1 MPVTHAFQSAKA
13 DGGDATL
20 VQPSNWNADHLSPSW
35 NIFLNAT
42 VSIFT
47 NPGSLLEMAGRR
59 VQVDLGRATQFR
71 VQTNVVIVGATG
83 STLRIQFSAD
93 GGTTWQEFGA
103 LADVS
108 LSTASTGFKTTAW
121 LALPAAAKA
130 DILLRPV
137 LAGGDGAADPNIGTT
152 VFQFS

>member
-1 MPVTHAFQSAKA
+1 MPITHAFVSPEVDEQVV
-13 DGGDATL
+13 GD
-20 VQPSNWNADHLSPSW
+20 VGPDDWNANHLSPAW

-42 VSIFT
+42 VSVFT
-47 NPGSLLEMAGRR
+47 NPGSLVEMAGRR
-59 VQVDLGRATQFR
+59 VQMDLVQATQCR

-83 STLRIQFSAD
+83 STLRVQFSTD
-93 GGTTWQEFGA
+93 GGTTWAEFGA

-130 DILLRPV
+130 DILLRSV
-137 LAGGDGAADPNIGTT
+137 LAGGDGAADPNIGVT
-152 VFQFS
+152 VFQYA